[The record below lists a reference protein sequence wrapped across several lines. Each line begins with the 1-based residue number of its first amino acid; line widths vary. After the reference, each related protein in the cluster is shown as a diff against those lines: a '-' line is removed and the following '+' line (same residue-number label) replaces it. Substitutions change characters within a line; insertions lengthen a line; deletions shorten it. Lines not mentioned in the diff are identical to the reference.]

1 MFKRIVARIPGKSLE
16 EGISGEGTN
25 LGRPDYTQAIVQH
38 EYYINALTKTGVDV
52 HILPPMEEFP
62 DSCFIEDNALCTSK
76 CAIISRPGAATRREE
91 VKSKDLRET
100 LEKFYE
106 HIEEIKEPGTIEPGD
121 IMMVGDHFYI
131 GLSARTN
138 EEGARQMIAIL
149 EKYGLSGETVEM
161 KEMLHL
167 KTGVNYLEHN
177 NLLIAGEFKD
187 DPRFEK
193 FNKIEIPEDEAY
205 AANCIWVNDYVIV
218 PAGYPKVKKAIEDLG
233 IYKILEVDT
242 SEFRKVD
249 GGLSCLSLRF

>member
-1 MFKRIVARIPGKSLE
+1 MFSNVIVRVPGKSLT
-16 EGISGEGTN
+16 EGISGADEGKPN
-25 LGRPDYTQAIVQH
+25 YTKAIVQH
-38 EYYINALTKTGVDV
+38 ENYINALTKTGVGV
-52 HILPPMEEFP
+52 NVLPPMEDFP

-76 CAIISRPGAATRREE
+76 CAIISRPGAQTRREE
-91 VKSKDLRET
+91 VQAKDLRPT
-100 LEKFYE
+100 LSKFYDN
-106 HIEEIKEPGTIEPGD
+106 IEEITAPGTIEPGD

-138 EEGARQMIAIL
+138 AEGAHQMISIL

-177 NLLIAGEFKD
+177 NLLVAGEFKN
-187 DPRFEK
+187 DPRFDK

-205 AANCIWVNDYVIV
+205 AANCIWINDYVIV
-218 PAGYPKVKKAIEDLG
+218 PAGYPKVKKAIEELG
-233 IYKILEVDT
+233 QYKVLEVDT
-242 SEFRKVD
+242 SEYRKVD